1 MRLQAIKLAGFKSFV
16 DPTTVPFP
24 SNLCA
29 VVGPNGCGKSNIID
43 AVKWVM
49 GESSAKTLRGET
61 MSDVIFNGSTGRKPV
76 GQASIEL
83 LFDNA
88 EGRLTGEYAAYN
100 EISIKRQ
107 VSRDGQ
113 SNYYL
118 NNQKCRRK
126 DITDIFL
133 GTGLGPRSYSIIEQG
148 MISDLVEA
156 KPDELRGFLEEAAA
170 ISKYKERRRETERRI
185 SHTRDNMERLHDIR
199 EELERQLAHL
209 ERQAKSA
216 EKYKALRTEE
226 QQLKAESLGLQ
237 WQRLTE
243 DINVQDKQI
252 TRLEVEQDAQTAE
265 QRRID
270 ADIETKRAQLVE
282 LADELNAAQK
292 RFYDQGAEIT
302 RIENQIRFQKEKSQ
316 QQDIELTQVK
326 ETWQRLRT
334 DLDTDEQKLLSLD
347 AELAEVTPRQAAMQ
361 QLEQAA
367 DDQLV
372 TIEQAMQ
379 SWQERWD
386 GCNNAAAESRQ
397 HVEVQQSS
405 IEHLEES
412 IRRLNERVEGFRT
425 QVAALS
431 EDRAQEEVAPL
442 HVMLGV
448 QETQLE
454 RITKELTALT
464 SSIEQQREQNIQL
477 TTRLDKK
484 RSELQ
489 SAKGRHAALVTL
501 QQAALGQQ
509 DDVEVHWLERQ
520 GMGDKSR
527 LAEKIRVEDG
537 WQLAVEIILGDRLQ
551 AVCIDELD
559 ALSGLLGDFEEGHLH
574 FVAGGMTGAMSAAV
588 DSPVVHTRVNASST
602 NTSVDSPPT
611 DLLFKK
617 VHSDASLTPLLQE
630 VLQKVHIADSLPQ
643 AMALR
648 AGLNSGASVVTRD
661 GIWMGANWLK
671 VTRDKD
677 LSTGV
682 LKRQEELDGLVA
694 QIAALEQEVQD
705 LTSDQDRGQAALTQA
720 EADRDALQL
729 RSSTQQTTMSDTQAQ
744 LGAKQVQAEQIQNDL
759 ERINGEIQ
767 EGSADLAAD
776 EQALSS
782 SRRDLAT
789 ALDKREADILQ
800 REALAI
806 ERAAI
811 SAQLDE
817 ARTQA
822 KAHKA
827 RAHELAL
834 HIQALNSNITSTQ
847 QAMARLEEQETP
859 LLSRQENLEAG
870 IKDSEAP
877 QTQLQAELATHL
889 EQRLEVENELAGLR
903 HKTEGVEQQVKER
916 EQALVGV
923 MQQIDGIRERMEAVR
938 LARQEIEVR
947 RTTVEERLSEFSAEK
962 GKREAGALEEGT
974 LEAGALEE
982 GTIEESAMQSLLA
995 SLPEAAEEAD
1005 WEDKLTRI
1013 GKRIQRLGAINLAAI
1028 DEFDA
1033 QSERKQYLD
1042 AQNED
1047 LEKALATLEQAIRKI
1062 DIETRTRFKETFD
1075 KVNTKLQQ
1083 IFPKLFGGGHAYLE
1097 MTGEDL
1103 LNTGVSI
1110 MARPPGKK
1118 NSNIHL
1124 LSGGEKALTAIAL
1137 VFSIFSLNP
1146 APFCFLDEVD
1156 ASLDDANLIR
1166 YAALVKEMSRTV
1178 QFIFITHSKISMETG
1193 EQLMGVTM
1201 HEPGVSRLVSVDVE
1215 EAVAMVAV

>member
-43 AVKWVM
+43 AVRWVM
-49 GESSAKTLRGET
+49 GESSAKTLRGES
-61 MSDVIFNGSTGRKPV
+61 MADVIFNGSASRKPV

-88 EGRLTGEYAAYN
+88 EGRLSGEYVAYN

-118 NNQKCRRK
+118 NKQKCRRK

-148 MISDLVEA
+148 VISNLVEA
-156 KPDELRGFLEEAAA
+156 KPDELRGFLEEAAG

-185 SHTRDNMERLHDIR
+185 SHTRDNMDRLNDIR
-199 EELERQLAHL
+199 EELERQISHL
-209 ERQAKSA
+209 ERQAKAA
-216 EKYKALRTEE
+216 EKYKALRAEE

-237 WQRLTE
+237 WQRLSE

-252 TRLEVEQDAQTAE
+252 TQREIEQEAQTAE

-292 RFYDQGAEIT
+292 RFYDRGAEIT

-316 QQDIELTQVK
+316 QQDLELTQVR
-326 ETWQRLRT
+326 ETWQKLRT
-334 DLDTDEQKLLSLD
+334 DLDTDQQKLLSLD
-347 AELAEVTPRQAAMQ
+347 AELAEATPKQAEMQ
-361 QLEQAA
+361 HVEQAT

-372 TIEQAMQ
+372 TIEQSMQ

-386 GCNNAAAESRQ
+386 ECNHAAAESKQ
-397 HVEVQQSS
+397 NVEVQQSS

-412 IRRLNERVEGFRT
+412 SRRLNERIEGFRAQAT
-425 QVAALS
+425 VLS
-431 EDRAQEEVAPL
+431 EDRVREEVAPL
-442 HVMLGV
+442 HVMLGI

-454 RITKELTALT
+454 RITKELAALT
-464 SSIEQQREQNIQL
+464 SSIEQQREQNTQL
-477 TTRLDKK
+477 TTGLDKK
-484 RSELQ
+484 RSALQ
-489 SAKGRHAALVTL
+489 SARGRHASMVTL

-509 DDVEVHWLERQ
+509 DDVEVHWLEQQ
-520 GMGDKSR
+520 GLGDKSR
-527 LAEKIRVEDG
+527 LAERIRVEDG

-551 AVCIDELD
+551 AVCIDDLE

-574 FVAGGMTGAMSAAV
+574 FVAGDMSGAV
-588 DSPVVHTRVNASST
+588 DSAGV
-602 NTSVDSPPT
+602 NTSVNKSANKST
-611 DLLFKK
+611 DKMLFKK
-617 VHSDASLTPLLQE
+617 VHSDVSLTPLLQE
-630 VLQKVHIADSLPQ
+630 VLQGVHIADSWHQ

-648 AGLNSGASVVTRD
+648 ATFSSGDSVVTRD

-682 LKRQEELDGLVA
+682 LKRQEALEGLVA
-694 QIAALEQEVQD
+694 QIAVLEQEVQG
-705 LTSDQDRGQAALTQA
+705 LTNDQDSGQAALTQA
-720 EADRDALQL
+720 EADRAARQL
-729 RSSTQQTTMSDTQAQ
+729 RFSTQHTAMSETQAQ
-744 LGAKQVQAEQIQNDL
+744 LSAKQVQAEQVQNDL
-759 ERINGEIQ
+759 ERINREIQ
-767 EGSADLAAD
+767 EGSTDLTAD
-776 EQALSS
+776 EQSLSS
-782 SRRDLAT
+782 ARRDLAA
-789 ALDKREADILQ
+789 ALDKMEVGTQQ
-800 REALAI
+800 REVLAK

-811 SAQLDE
+811 STQLDE
-817 ARTQA
+817 ARA
-822 KAHKA
+822 KAKTNKA
-827 RAHELAL
+827 HAHELAL
-834 HIQALNSNITSTQ
+834 HIQALNSNIASTQ
-847 QAMARLEEQETP
+847 EAMARLEEQGSL

-889 EQRLEVENELAGLR
+889 ELRLEVENELAGLR
-903 HKTEGVEQQVKER
+903 HKTEGAEQQVKAL

-923 MQQIDGIRERMEAVR
+923 MEQIDGIRERMEAVR
-938 LARQEIEVR
+938 LARQELEVR
-947 RTTVEERLSEFSAEK
+947 RTTVEERLYEFSAEE
-962 GKREAGALEEGT
+962 GKREADTLEEGALEAGT
-974 LEAGALEE
+974 LEEGALERV
-982 GTIEESAMQSLLA
+982 LA

-1005 WEDKLTRI
+1005 WEEKLTRI
-1013 GKRIQRLGAINLAAI
+1013 GNRIQRLGAINLAAI
-1028 DEFDA
+1028 DEFDT

-1075 KVNTKLQQ
+1075 KVNIKLQQ
-1083 IFPKLFGGGHAYLE
+1083 LFPKLFGGGHAYLE

-1103 LNTGVSI
+1103 LDTGVSI

-1118 NSNIHL
+1118 NSSIHL

-1137 VFSIFSLNP
+1137 VFSIFNLNP

-1178 QFIFITHSKISMETG
+1178 QFIYITHSKISMEAG

-1215 EAVAMVAV
+1215 EAVAMAAV

>member
-1 MRLQAIKLAGFKSFV
+1 M
-16 DPTTVPFP
+16 
-24 SNLCA
+24 
-29 VVGPNGCGKSNIID
+29 
-43 AVKWVM
+43 
-49 GESSAKTLRGET
+49 
-61 MSDVIFNGSTGRKPV
+61 
-76 GQASIEL
+76 
-83 LFDNA
+83 
-88 EGRLTGEYAAYN
+88 
-100 EISIKRQ
+100 
-107 VSRDGQ
+107 
-113 SNYYL
+113 
-118 NNQKCRRK
+118 
-126 DITDIFL
+126 
-133 GTGLGPRSYSIIEQG
+133 
-148 MISDLVEA
+148 
-156 KPDELRGFLEEAAA
+156 
-170 ISKYKERRRETERRI
+170 
-185 SHTRDNMERLHDIR
+185 
-199 EELERQLAHL
+199 
-209 ERQAKSA
+209 
-216 EKYKALRTEE
+216 
-226 QQLKAESLGLQ
+226 
-237 WQRLTE
+237 
-243 DINVQDKQI
+243 
-252 TRLEVEQDAQTAE
+252 
-265 QRRID
+265 
-270 ADIETKRAQLVE
+270 
-282 LADELNAAQK
+282 
-292 RFYDQGAEIT
+292 
-302 RIENQIRFQKEKSQ
+302 
-316 QQDIELTQVK
+316 
-326 ETWQRLRT
+326 
-334 DLDTDEQKLLSLD
+334 
-347 AELAEVTPRQAAMQ
+347 
-361 QLEQAA
+361 
-367 DDQLV
+367 
-372 TIEQAMQ
+372 
-379 SWQERWD
+379 
-386 GCNNAAAESRQ
+386 
-397 HVEVQQSS
+397 
-405 IEHLEES
+405 
-412 IRRLNERVEGFRT
+412 
-425 QVAALS
+425 
-431 EDRAQEEVAPL
+431 
-442 HVMLGV
+442 
-448 QETQLE
+448 
-454 RITKELTALT
+454 
-464 SSIEQQREQNIQL
+464 
-477 TTRLDKK
+477 
-484 RSELQ
+484 
-489 SAKGRHAALVTL
+489 
-501 QQAALGQQ
+501 
-509 DDVEVHWLERQ
+509 
-520 GMGDKSR
+520 
-527 LAEKIRVEDG
+527 
-537 WQLAVEIILGDRLQ
+537 
-551 AVCIDELD
+551 
-559 ALSGLLGDFEEGHLH
+559 
-574 FVAGGMTGAMSAAV
+574 
-588 DSPVVHTRVNASST
+588 
-602 NTSVDSPPT
+602 
-611 DLLFKK
+611 
-617 VHSDASLTPLLQE
+617 
-630 VLQKVHIADSLPQ
+630 HIADSLPQ

-648 AGLNSGASVVTRD
+648 AGLSSGASVVTRD

-947 RTTVEERLSEFSAEK
+947 RTTVEERLSEFSAEQ
-962 GKREAGALEEGT
+962 GKREAGA

-982 GTIEESAMQSLLA
+982 GTIEGGAREESAMQSLLA

-1005 WEDKLTRI
+1005 WEEKLMRI

-1028 DEFDA
+1028 DEFDT

-1118 NSNIHL
+1118 NSSIHL